1 MSSVAGGNAAANL
14 VRGALASFTALLAG
28 CSLDS
33 HFLYHPQPYRAG
45 DEAAIAARFP
55 AAEAF
60 VLQRPDGVRLHGW
73 LTGHRQVP
81 VQGVGQGADRRTDQ
95 ATDQRRGTDAK
106 GANGANSAPGGAP
119 TLRRPLTI
127 YFGGNA
133 EEASWMLTGAHRFA
147 GRMFLFINYRGY
159 GGSSGTPHEKF
170 LLDDALAVV
179 DAARKRSDVD
189 PARVSVWGRSL
200 GTGVAVHVA
209 SARTVSGVVLVSPYD
224 SMAALAQRHMP
235 AMSMLL
241 TQRYDSAAKAP
252 AIRAPALMLAGAR
265 DTLIPPQHSE
275 QLRALWGGPARLA
288 TLPDADHNSMQ
299 DGADY
304 WHEITAFLAA
314 R

>member
-1 MSSVAGGNAAANL
+1 MRS
-14 VRGALASFTALLAG
+14 ALAAITALLAG
-28 CSLDS
+28 CSIDS
-33 HFLYHPQPYRAG
+33 HFLYYPQPYRAG

-73 LTGHRQVP
+73 LTGHKQAGAA
-81 VQGVGQGADRRTDQ
+81 VQ
-95 ATDQRRGTDAK
+95 
-106 GANGANSAPGGAP
+106 
-119 TLRRPLTI
+119 RRPLTI

-133 EEASWMLTGAHRFA
+133 EETSWILGEAHRFA
-147 GRMFLFINYRGY
+147 GRMLLFINYRGY

-179 DAARKRSDVD
+179 DAALKRHDVD

-209 SARTVSGVVLVSPYD
+209 AARAVSGVVLVSPYD

-241 TQRYDSAAKAP
+241 TQRYDSASKAA

-265 DTLIPPQHSE
+265 DTLIPPLHSE
-275 QLRALWGGPARLA
+275 QLRAVWGGPARLMM
-288 TLPDADHNSMQ
+288 LPEADHNSMQ
-299 DGADY
+299 DGTDY
-304 WHEITAFLAA
+304 WREISAFLAA

>member
-1 MSSVAGGNAAANL
+1 MRS
-14 VRGALASFTALLAG
+14 ALAGLTALLAG
-28 CSLDS
+28 CSAGYSIDS

-73 LTGHRQVP
+73 LTGHPHGHRHGRQ
-81 VQGVGQGADRRTDQ
+81 QAGAAAAR
-95 ATDQRRGTDAK
+95 
-106 GANGANSAPGGAP
+106 
-119 TLRRPLTI
+119 LPLTI

-133 EEASWMLTGAHRFA
+133 EEASWMLAEAHRLS
-147 GRMFLFINYRGY
+147 GRMLLFINYRGY
-159 GGSSGTPHEKF
+159 GGSGGTPHEKF

-179 DAARKRSDVD
+179 DAVQKRSDVD
-189 PARVSVWGRSL
+189 PARLSVWGRSL

-209 SARTVSGVVLVSPYD
+209 SQRPVSAVVLVSPYD

-299 DGADY
+299 DGAEY
-304 WHEITAFLAA
+304 WREIAAFLAT